1 MITEMMK
8 GDDMLRIGFKTTLEK
23 ELIDK
28 LKIEAIK
35 QGVNVNDILEV
46 LIKKYLDG
54 EIDIENDKK

>member
-54 EIDIENDKK
+54 EIDIKNDKK

>member
-1 MITEMMK
+1 M
-8 GDDMLRIGFKTTLEK
+8 RIGFKTTLEK

-46 LIKKYLDG
+46 LIDKYLNG
-54 EIDIENDKK
+54 EISIEFDKK

>member
-1 MITEMMK
+1 MVK
-8 GDDMLRIGFKTTLEK
+8 GDDRLRIGFKTTIEK

-28 LKIEAIK
+28 LKIEAIR

-54 EIDIENDKK
+54 EINVELDKK

>member
-28 LKIEAIK
+28 LKIDAIK
-35 QGVNVNDILEV
+35 QGLNVNDILEV

>member
-1 MITEMMK
+1 
-8 GDDMLRIGFKTTLEK
+8 MLRIGFKTTLEK

-54 EIDIENDKK
+54 EIDIKNDKK